1 MYDLYYV
8 EVGAINE
15 FTILLVLVWGYI
27 ATVHTY
33 MYVMFMYLFV
43 NYPGTVHM

>member
-1 MYDLYYV
+1 MHMYDLYYV

-15 FTILLVLVWGYI
+15 FTILLVLVHSTWH
-27 ATVHTY
+27 V
-33 MYVMFMYLFV
+33 MYVMYLFV